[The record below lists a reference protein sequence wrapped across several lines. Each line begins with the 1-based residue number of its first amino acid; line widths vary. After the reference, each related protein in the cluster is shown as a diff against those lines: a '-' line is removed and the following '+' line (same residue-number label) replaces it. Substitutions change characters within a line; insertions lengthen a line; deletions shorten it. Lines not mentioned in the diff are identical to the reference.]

1 MSSLFAELA
10 LLPDGWR
17 RDVALTIGADGR
29 ITAVTAGQAPPADA
43 QALPGRILL
52 PALANLHSHTFQRA
66 MAGLTEARG
75 DAGQDSFWTW
85 RDLMYRFVA
94 VLTPEQ
100 IEAIAAQ
107 VFVEMLEAGYAAV
120 GEFHYLHHGPD
131 GRPYANPAETC
142 LRIAA
147 AAQATGIGLTLLPVL
162 YLTGDLDGRPLA
174 GGQRR
179 FGGRLDDFTALWQAA
194 AAGLADRPADTVL
207 GIAPHSLRA
216 VPPAMLGEALA
227 LCPAGPIHLHIA
239 EQVREVQAVEAA
251 LGARPVAW
259 LLANQPVDRR
269 WCLVHATH
277 MTPAETGALAASG
290 AVAGLCPITEANLG
304 DGIFQG
310 AAYLAAGGRFGIGSD
325 SNLRIALAEEL
336 RQLDYSQRLRDQ
348 ARAVLCQPP
357 RSTGRTLYDA
367 ALAGGAQALGR
378 AAGAIAPGRFADLV
392 ALDADAL
399 CLAGR
404 RDDRLL
410 DGWLFAGDDRVVMD
424 VWSAG
429 RRVVEGGRH
438 HGRDRIEQ
446 RYRQTVRQLAGA
458 L

>member
-1 MSSLFAELA
+1 
-10 LLPDGWR
+10 
-17 RDVALTIGADGR
+17 
-29 ITAVTAGQAPPADA
+29 
-43 QALPGRILL
+43 
-52 PALANLHSHTFQRA
+52 
-66 MAGLTEARG
+66 
-75 DAGQDSFWTW
+75 
-85 RDLMYRFVA
+85 
-94 VLTPEQ
+94 
-100 IEAIAAQ
+100 
-107 VFVEMLEAGYAAV
+107 
-120 GEFHYLHHGPD
+120 
-131 GRPYANPAETC
+131 
-142 LRIAA
+142 
-147 AAQATGIGLTLLPVL
+147 
-162 YLTGDLDGRPLA
+162 
-174 GGQRR
+174 
-179 FGGRLDDFTALWQAA
+179 
-194 AAGLADRPADTVL
+194 
-207 GIAPHSLRA
+207 
-216 VPPAMLGEALA
+216 
-227 LCPAGPIHLHIA
+227 
-239 EQVREVQAVEAA
+239 
-251 LGARPVAW
+251 
-259 LLANQPVDRR
+259 
-269 WCLVHATH
+269 